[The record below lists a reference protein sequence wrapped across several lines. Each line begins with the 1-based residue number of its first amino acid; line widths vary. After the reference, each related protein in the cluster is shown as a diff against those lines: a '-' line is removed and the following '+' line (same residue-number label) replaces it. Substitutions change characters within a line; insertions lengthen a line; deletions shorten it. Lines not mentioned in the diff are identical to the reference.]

1 MARTTDSIKKEIG
14 ASFLAQDGVRAF
26 YAIEKGKSF
35 SQAFSPVSLESL
47 LLYAVAAAIHV
58 LEVLFDTL
66 RGEVEDRA
74 ANAIV
79 GSVPYYHRMAMNYQ
93 HGDALI
99 YNEKTYAYGYP
110 ISDDTKRVVKFAAVR
125 DLGTSIQVLVSGRE
139 GGRPSILPNDTLDA
153 FRAYMNLIKMAGV
166 VLEVYSYNADRLK
179 IRAKVQLDP
188 LIFNAN
194 GSRIRDNVRA
204 VEVAVQNYLD
214 GITYGGVFNKTR
226 LVDALQM
233 VEGVVDVE
241 LGECSYSI
249 DGTNYHTITGN
260 NFSSVGGSF
269 VSQDLTNTIT
279 YVQS

>member
-1 MARTTDSIKKEIG
+1 MARTTDTIKKEMG
-14 ASFLAQDGVRAF
+14 EAFLAQKGVRAF
-26 YAIEKGKSF
+26 YGIEEGKRF
-35 SQAFSPVSLESL
+35 SQAFSPVSLESM

-110 ISDDTKRVVKFAAVR
+110 ISDDTKRVVHFAAVR
-125 DLGTSIQVLVSGRE
+125 DLGTSIQILVSGRE

-153 FRAYMNLIKMAGV
+153 FRVYMNLVKMAGV
-166 VLEVYSYNADRLK
+166 VLEVYSYSADR
-179 IRAKVQLDP
+179 